1 MIVSNTACLFFIADM
16 NNFLLFNNYLDKK
29 FNYWQEILCTVV
41 AGFNWLK
48 ASHCGAA
55 PTLFTH

>member
-1 MIVSNTACLFFIADM
+1 M